1 MEPRLDG
8 RTAHLADW
16 PCIHAGFAHEGDSE
30 AISAARRF
38 AAGFLARVQGE
49 HGVPVPVETVETAQL
64 VVSEL
69 VTNTCKYAPGP
80 GLLDLEVDVD
90 TATLL
95 VSVWDTSSTLL
106 WPARPSR
113 GGSASTVWRSSSRC
127 ARATRCSASRWASAS
142 RSASPWSPGSAEAR
156 HSPAPT
162 AIG

>member
-8 RTAHLADW
+8 RPAHLADW

-38 AAGFLARVQGE
+38 AADFLARVQGE

-95 VSVWDTSSTLL
+95 VSVWDTSSTLPL
-106 WPARPSR
+106 
-113 GGSASTVWRSSSRC
+113 
-127 ARATRCSASRWASAS
+127 ARAAE
-142 RSASPWSPGSAEAR
+142 PGR
-156 HSPAPT
+156 
-162 AIG
+162 IGQHGLEIILALCEGYDVQRQPVGKRITVRVSLEPRVR

>member
-8 RTAHLADW
+8 HPAHLADW

-38 AAGFLARVQGE
+38 TGGFLARVQGE

-69 VTNTCKYAPGP
+69 ITNTCKYAPGP

-95 VSVWDTSSTLL
+95 VSVWDTSSTLPL
-106 WPARPSR
+106 
-113 GGSASTVWRSSSRC
+113 
-127 ARATRCSASRWASAS
+127 ARAAEPGRIGQHGLEIILALCEGYDVQRQPVGKRITVRISLEPRTR
-142 RSASPWSPGSAEAR
+142 
-156 HSPAPT
+156 
-162 AIG
+162 